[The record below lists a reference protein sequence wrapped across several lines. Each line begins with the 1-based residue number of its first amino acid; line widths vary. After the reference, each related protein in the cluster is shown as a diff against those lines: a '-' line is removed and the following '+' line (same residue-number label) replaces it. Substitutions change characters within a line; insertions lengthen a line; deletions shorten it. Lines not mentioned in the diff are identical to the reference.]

1 MPLPTPSLTIAPSSL
16 LLAVVAAVGMAT
28 IGVISR
34 ITGLNAESITWRSI
48 WSYTWWRSFRESQ
61 GRPGSHV
68 AVGKLHGA

>member
-34 ITGLNAESITWRSI
+34 ITGLNAESITFYRFI
-48 WSYTWWRSFRESQ
+48 
-61 GRPGSHV
+61 
-68 AVGKLHGA
+68 